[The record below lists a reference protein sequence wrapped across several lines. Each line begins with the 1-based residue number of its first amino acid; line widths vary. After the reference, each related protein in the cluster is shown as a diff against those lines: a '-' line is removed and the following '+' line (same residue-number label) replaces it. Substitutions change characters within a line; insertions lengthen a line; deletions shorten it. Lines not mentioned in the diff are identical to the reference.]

1 MTLERRVVKLETA
14 RRARQCAASSEL
26 VLVFETE
33 DKATF
38 RLSDGWHECRR
49 ADDESF
55 AQFEARALAD
65 MRPDDVPRHRS
76 RKIRT
81 PKSKGRG
88 DGLMPTSGTR
98 RALRCIRCARMTGIP
113 GLGASQTRPLRTPSR
128 LPLFQRPAN
137 RRKSSLI

>member
-65 MRPDDVPRHRS
+65 MRHAL
-76 RKIRT
+76 
-81 PKSKGRG
+81 G
-88 DGLMPTSGTR
+88 PTTFR
-98 RALRCIRCARMTGIP
+98 VIDPEKYARLKARAEEM
-113 GLGASQTRPLRTPSR
+113 
-128 LPLFQRPAN
+128 F
-137 RRKSSLI
+137 

>member
-1 MTLERRVVKLETA
+1 MTLERRVVKLENGQ
-14 RRARQCAASSEL
+14 RARPCAASSEL
-26 VLVFETE
+26 VIVFETE

-38 RLSDGWHECRR
+38 RLSDGWHECLR

-88 DGLMPTSGTR
+88 DVLMPTRVWCRLSRGT
-98 RALRCIRCARMTGIP
+98 ATLGTAARKNGP
-113 GLGASQTRPLRTPSR
+113 VKGSNPPS
-128 LPLFQRPAN
+128 PPECVDF
-137 RRKSSLI
+137 I